1 MGKRA
6 LPVHKAASAQS
17 PGRHRDLMQRIFQLT
32 SLSTD
37 RLHLVLM
44 PAPPGQQKPHSPL
57 FRQVGHLQLRLTPGR
72 CRPSFAQLCSPLQLN
87 ETAPLPMHA
96 VTLAVMT
103 QWAGVGM
110 PYLRNLD
117 RLNVDITARALHV

>member
-1 MGKRA
+1 
-6 LPVHKAASAQS
+6 
-17 PGRHRDLMQRIFQLT
+17 
-32 SLSTD
+32 
-37 RLHLVLM
+37 
-44 PAPPGQQKPHSPL
+44 
-57 FRQVGHLQLRLTPGR
+57 
-72 CRPSFAQLCSPLQLN
+72 
-87 ETAPLPMHA
+87 MHA